1 MCGRLAVHA
10 LPAARARRRAKRFLH
25 HLLGTATVISWLYSI
40 IVLHTGERLFS
51 KRFPFSPFYKRFP
64 SKTISFSKIENFHLL
79 QRPRTFIH
87 PRMQLAMIV
96 RYGIFASTIAVLM
109 GSVAVEARGKSGS
122 VQRVQRVHMC
132 MDVVRC
138 VHLNM
143 WPRMFYEYFIIC
155 MRTGLLHNLLGC

>member
-1 MCGRLAVHA
+1 
-10 LPAARARRRAKRFLH
+10 
-25 HLLGTATVISWLYSI
+25 
-40 IVLHTGERLFS
+40 
-51 KRFPFSPFYKRFP
+51 
-64 SKTISFSKIENFHLL
+64 
-79 QRPRTFIH
+79 
-87 PRMQLAMIV
+87 MQLAMIV

-109 GSVAVEARGKSGS
+109 GSVAVEAGKSGS

-155 MRTGLLHNLLGC
+155 MRLLHNLLGC